1 MNKKPTYEEL
11 EQKVQ
16 ELKREAKSRKMAEE
30 ELRESEKRFRE
41 FFEASIDGI
50 AESTLEGKL
59 ISCNFAYSSMTGY
72 SEKELKKLKYQ
83 DLTPIKWAEVD
94 KKHIQQCLERGY
106 SDQYEKERLC
116 KDGRIIPI
124 SMRSFLRKDAI
135 GNPIGFW
142 GIIQDITDRK
152 REEQQKSLKVRILDI
167 INKSDAWKDSIEE
180 IISEIKQFA
189 GMDAVAIRLME
200 GEDFPYYVTKGFP
213 SRFVEAERYLCTRD
227 HQGEIVRDSKGNP
240 YVECMCGNVICGRTD
255 ASKDFFTG
263 CGSFVSNHTSALLA
277 ETTDEDRQTRTR
289 NRCNSEGYESV
300 ALFPLR
306 VGSEIFG
313 LLQLND
319 TQPHQFTD
327 DSIHFFED
335 IAIDIGTA
343 FSHKQV
349 KDSLR
354 ETEANMAVALRLAKM
369 GSWTWDIKSGDITWS
384 NNSCRIHGLKPG
396 EFDRQFD
403 TAMSFTHPDDLDS
416 VKHNI
421 QKILDEKKPFE
432 FEYRIITQDG
442 VEKNL
447 IVYQQLTFDAEGNVE
462 RLVGTFQD
470 ITARKQADQELERL
484 LHERGERIKE
494 LKCMYGVADSIQSRN
509 TLKEILQ
516 DVANLIPPG
525 WHYPAI
531 TRAKVIF
538 EGKEY
543 VSEPFEETEW
553 KQSCELVVDNKRVG
567 SIEVYYLEEC
577 PDFDEGP
584 FMTEERNLIE
594 GIAKNLSDAI
604 ELKNAEKQLVQSQKM
619 EAIGTL
625 AGGIAHDFNNILA
638 AIIGYAEMAK
648 DDCQPESSVAE
659 DLDKVLEGGNRAKDL
674 VQQILAFSRQDE
686 MERFPM
692 QPASVVNE
700 AIKMLRPSLPT
711 TIEINQDITTA
722 TGLILADPT
731 RLHQILMNLCT
742 NAFHAMEETGGK
754 LDISLK
760 EVTLSTEDLVH
771 ELNVEAGTFVQ
782 LSVRDSGPGIA
793 TEIRNNIFNP
803 YFTTKKTGKGTG
815 MGLAIVHGIVKSYG
829 GFISLYSEQGVGTAF
844 HIFIPV
850 IEKEPLPDI
859 DDIEPIPAGRDR
871 ILFIDDEEILTKI
884 GKSMLEKLGYH
895 VTARNNSMEALE
907 TFQNQPD
914 LFDLVITDQT
924 MPGMTGA
931 DIATKMIEIRPDIPI
946 ILCTGYST
954 VISEEKAKSMG
965 INEFA
970 LKPLSKKDM
979 SVLIRKVLD
988 NS

>member
-30 ELRESEKRFRE
+30 VLRESETRFRE

-50 AESTLEGKL
+50 GESTLEGKL

-72 SEKELKKLKYQ
+72 SEKEFKKLKYQ

-167 INKSDAWKDSIEE
+167 INKSDVWKDSIEE

-213 SRFVEAERYLCTRD
+213 SRFVEAEKYLCTRD

-263 CGSFVSNHTSALLA
+263 CGSFWSNHTSALLA

-306 VGSEIFG
+306 VGSEILG
-313 LLQLND
+313 LLQLNH

-403 TAMSFTHPDDLDS
+403 TAMSFIHPDDLDS
-416 VKHNI
+416 VKQNI
-421 QKILDEKKPFE
+421 QKIQLEKKPFE

-442 VEKNL
+442 VEKIL

-484 LHERGERIKE
+484 LHESGERIKE

-553 KQSCELVVDNKRVG
+553 KQSCELVVDNKQVG
-567 SIEVYYLEEC
+567 SIEVYYLEKC
-577 PDFDEGP
+577 PDLDEGP

-692 QPASVVNE
+692 
-700 AIKMLRPSLPT
+700 SL
-711 TIEINQDITTA
+711 Q
-722 TGLILADPT
+722 
-731 RLHQILMNLCT
+731 
-742 NAFHAMEETGGK
+742 
-754 LDISLK
+754 
-760 EVTLSTEDLVH
+760 VW
-771 ELNVEAGTFVQ
+771 
-782 LSVRDSGPGIA
+782 
-793 TEIRNNIFNP
+793 
-803 YFTTKKTGKGTG
+803 
-815 MGLAIVHGIVKSYG
+815 
-829 GFISLYSEQGVGTAF
+829 
-844 HIFIPV
+844 
-850 IEKEPLPDI
+850 
-859 DDIEPIPAGRDR
+859 
-871 ILFIDDEEILTKI
+871 
-884 GKSMLEKLGYH
+884 
-895 VTARNNSMEALE
+895 
-907 TFQNQPD
+907 
-914 LFDLVITDQT
+914 
-924 MPGMTGA
+924 
-931 DIATKMIEIRPDIPI
+931 
-946 ILCTGYST
+946 
-954 VISEEKAKSMG
+954 
-965 INEFA
+965 
-970 LKPLSKKDM
+970 
-979 SVLIRKVLD
+979 
-988 NS
+988 